1 MKIMKKFQVFTPSKY
16 VEQMLDNIDYKGDA
30 ILKKYFLEN
39 SVGEGNILLKAV
51 ERYIKSA
58 QSAGITKRE
67 LMKDLEQYFIGYEI
81 DKSVIDTCISKL
93 DHLLLKYG
101 LKNIKWNIRNEDYLK
116 SSLEIKVGDIV
127 GNPPYITYQELI
139 KEQRQYLRENF
150 FVCKKGKFDYYYA
163 FVEKSMNDLSGNSG
177 KMAYLIP
184 NSIFKNVFAQNLRD
198 MIITNITN
206 IIDYKYTHIFGNV
219 LTSSAIIIIDKNEII
234 DKIFYNDVDND
245 NKFEIDKK
253 KLKTQWYF
261 EVNSLKYESNIKFGD
276 FFKVANSVATLLNK
290 VFVIP
295 NDLSVEEEVVRPAA
309 SPRQLSKGITEKII
323 FPYTYDEGILKKYST
338 EEFENN
344 FPKAYSYLKDNFD
357 ALNNRKSDGEWF
369 EYGRSQGLQFLNQK
383 KLMISSVIT
392 EKVRVYELDEKTIPY
407 SGFYI
412 IPTGDRNLNF
422 AKEILESVEFY
433 DYLET
438 RAINASGKSI
448 RISVNDI
455 KNYPIKY

>member
-16 VEQMLDNIDYKGDA
+16 VEQMLDNIDYKGDV

-81 DKSVIDTCISKL
+81 DKSVIDACISKL

-101 LKNIKWNIRNEDYLK
+101 LKNIEWDIRNEDYLK
-116 SSLEIKVGDIV
+116 SSLEVRVDYIV
-127 GNPPYITYQELI
+127 GNPPYITYQELL

-163 FVEKSMNDLSGNSG
+163 FVEKSMNDLSVNSG

-198 MIITNITN
+198 MIINNITN

-234 DKIFYNDVDND
+234 DKIFYDDVDND

-253 KLKTQWYF
+253 ELKTQWYF
-261 EVNSLKYESNIKFGD
+261 EVNSLKYESHIKFGD

-309 SPRQLSKGITEKII
+309 SPRQLSKGITENII

-338 EEFENN
+338 EEFEKN
-344 FPKAYSYLKDNFD
+344 FPKAYSYLKDNLD
-357 ALNNRKSDGEWF
+357 ALNKRKSDGEWF

-412 IPTGDRNLNF
+412 IPTGDRNLKF

-455 KNYPIKY
+455 KNYPIK

>member
-58 QSAGITKRE
+58 QRAGITKRE

-93 DHLLLKYG
+93 DRLLLKYG

-116 SSLEIKVGDIV
+116 SSLEVQVDYIV
-127 GNPPYITYQELI
+127 GNPPYITYQELL

-198 MIITNITN
+198 MIITNITK

-234 DKIFYNDVDND
+234 DKIFYDDIDNG

-261 EVNSLKYESNIKFGD
+261 EANSLNYEPNIKFGD

-309 SPRQLSKGITEKII
+309 SPRQLSKGVTEKII
-323 FPYTYDEGILKKYST
+323 FPYAYDEGILKKYST
-338 EEFENN
+338 EEFEKY
-344 FPKAYSYLKDNFD
+344 FPKAYLYLKDNFD
-357 ALNNRKSDGEWF
+357 ALNKRKSDGKWF

-412 IPTGDRNLNF
+412 IPTADRNLKF
-422 AKEILESVEFY
+422 AKEILESVDFY

-455 KNYPIKY
+455 KNYPIK